1 LIGTKTWC
9 KEGVETNYEKWKI
22 YMKKKLQEKSIDNCK
37 VCVLV
42 VATADD
48 GKLKIVGMKK
58 WVRKIEWVGEKV
70 C

>member
-1 LIGTKTWC
+1 
-9 KEGVETNYEKWKI
+9 
-22 YMKKKLQEKSIDNCK
+22 MKKKLQEKSIDSCK

-42 VATADD
+42 IATADD